1 MSVKRMKP
9 WHLSVRHRSRGVG
22 IVEVLVA
29 LVVIGVGMLGVASLY
44 VISLQAKTSA
54 GARMQ
59 AVNLAY
65 DMADRIRANRNAGNA
80 YALSSSATLSAPTTS
95 CAGSSATNCSPAQMA
110 AEDLYQ
116 WSQMVQGRDGSIIR
130 GTNGLPGTVT
140 RQITVSGS
148 NPTTYVIQ
156 LTWGEP
162 SSGGTTQSYQL
173 EVRI

>member
-59 AVNLAY
+59 AVNLA
-65 DMADRIRANRNAGNA
+65 
-80 YALSSSATLSAPTTS
+80 
-95 CAGSSATNCSPAQMA
+95 
-110 AEDLYQ
+110 
-116 WSQMVQGRDGSIIR
+116 
-130 GTNGLPGTVT
+130 
-140 RQITVSGS
+140 
-148 NPTTYVIQ
+148 
-156 LTWGEP
+156 
-162 SSGGTTQSYQL
+162 
-173 EVRI
+173 